1 MARQTFAAPS
11 SDCSAGFK
19 LCAIF
24 SLPDLNP
31 LSFQSLSLQS
41 FFISKMFMLS
51 FFSVLKIA
59 GGFINTIC
67 KLKKSSKNMDII

>member
-1 MARQTFAAPS
+1 MIRHQELSRQMCAAPS

-19 LCAIF
+19 FCVIF
-24 SLPDLNP
+24 SLPV
-31 LSFQSLSLQS
+31 FQIPKVFEGFPFKS

-59 GGFINTIC
+59 DF
-67 KLKKSSKNMDII
+67 LK